1 VIILQISKFISPQ
14 VIQYYFSIVYILNFA
29 AVFVGS
35 SVHCKGACVP
45 MPSSDHEEADTR
57 MCLHIKDSLEK
68 GARVVSA
75 VDTDVIIIIAATFH
89 QLQSTYPGVDLGGV
103 WCWQALSVSAH

>member
-1 VIILQISKFISPQ
+1 MIILQISKFLSPQ

-29 AVFVGS
+29 VVFVGS
-35 SVHCKGACVP
+35 SVSKGACVP

-68 GARVVSA
+68 GARVVSVQT

-89 QLQSTYPGVDLGGV
+89 
-103 WCWQALSVSAH
+103 